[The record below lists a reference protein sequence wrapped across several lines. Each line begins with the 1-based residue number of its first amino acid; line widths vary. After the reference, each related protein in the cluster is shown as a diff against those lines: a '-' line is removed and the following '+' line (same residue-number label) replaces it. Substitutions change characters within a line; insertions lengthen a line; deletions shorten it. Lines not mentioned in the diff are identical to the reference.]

1 MTDSPFSINNRE
13 MCIRDRDEEE
23 AIRFQLSQ
31 DIIIKGIIKKIRD
44 RKRMSLQ
51 PVINATGVVLHTNL
65 GRSLLSEEVKE
76 TLWAVASEYSTLEMD
91 VHTGKRGSRYVHVEE
106 LLCNI
111 TGAESAIVVN
121 NKDVYKRQVP

>member
-1 MTDSPFSINNRE
+1 
-13 MCIRDRDEEE
+13 
-23 AIRFQLSQ
+23 
-31 DIIIKGIIKKIRD
+31 
-44 RKRMSLQ
+44 MSLQ

-121 NKDVYKRQVP
+121 NNAAAVTLVLSALTRNQEGHCIRGNWWRLGDPFASLR